1 MRKFYII
8 FFLLIYVFISP
19 VYSQEKKMQDNQNT
33 QYSDSKILTEKGYP
47 IWIDNPNI
55 EGYKYT
61 AIGYAKAS
69 TNKTIQKKI
78 AKSVGMAEISKIIK
92 VEIDNEIQTNK
103 VVDNVGN
110 EKKDIEIY
118 SKQKSDAILKD
129 VEEIDTWID
138 NEGNYYMLLGVK
150 NN

>member
-1 MRKFYII
+1 MKKIYLIFII
-8 FFLLIYVFISP
+8 FIYISLVP
-19 VYSQEKKMQDNQNT
+19 ASAQIKSENESLNNQQSN
-33 QYSDSKILTEKGYP
+33 SNSLTERGYP
-47 IWIDNPNI
+47 VWIDNPNV

-69 TNKTIQKKI
+69 TNKSIQKRI

-92 VEIDNEIQTNK
+92 VEIDNEIKTNRI
-103 VVDNVGN
+103 VDNVGN
-110 EKKDIEIY
+110 DKKDIEIY

-129 VEEIDTWID
+129 VDEIDSWID

-150 NN
+150 ND